1 MREAVACT
9 FEKLSVNDDGCLR
22 IVVSKCAECM
32 IESFIGHSK
41 NSVSLKKED
50 GKYLIHLLEAFSNL
64 TFSDFGIEPLLGKGA
79 VTTFNKILHS
89 GYVEQILSVP
99 DR

>member
-32 IESFIGHSK
+32 IESFIAHSK
-41 NSVSLKKED
+41 DELALKSED
-50 GKYLIHLLEAFSNL
+50 GQYLIHLLEAF
-64 TFSDFGIEPLLGKGA
+64 
-79 VTTFNKILHS
+79 
-89 GYVEQILSVP
+89 
-99 DR
+99 